1 VISRIWHG
9 WTSISN
15 ANAYERLLREEVFMG
30 IWRSLIPGFIDIQ
43 MLRRPHNSDVEFVTT
58 MRLENREGIKSF
70 AGEDYEACV
79 VPPAARM
86 LLSRVD
92 ERSQHYDIRIPKH

>member
-1 VISRIWHG
+1 
-9 WTSISN
+9 
-15 ANAYERLLREEVFMG
+15 MG
-30 IWRSLIPGFIDIQ
+30 IRRSHIPGFIDIQ
-43 MLRRPHNSDVEFVTT
+43 MLRRPHNSEVEFVTT

-79 VPPAARM
+79 VPPAARR
-86 LLSRVD
+86 LLSRFD